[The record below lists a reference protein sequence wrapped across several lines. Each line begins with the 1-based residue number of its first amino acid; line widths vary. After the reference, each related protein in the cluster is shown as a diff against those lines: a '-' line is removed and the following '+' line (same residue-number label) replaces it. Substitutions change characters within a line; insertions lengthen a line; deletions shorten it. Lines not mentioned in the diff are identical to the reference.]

1 MNNLKIGIFN
11 HRLIVTLKFCSFEAY
26 SLLERGYTQEHTF
39 CQLLTKNI
47 DKKAV
52 FYLLTQF
59 KAQIFCI
66 SNVQKYKKFDFRR
79 KNV

>member
-39 CQLLTKNI
+39 CQFT
-47 DKKAV
+47 D
-52 FYLLTQF
+52 
-59 KAQIFCI
+59 
-66 SNVQKYKKFDFRR
+66 QKYWQKSSLLSSDTI
-79 KNV
+79 